1 MIFIRGAI
9 TIKNNTIEE
18 IKKNSILLFSEIINR
33 NYLKLDSIK
42 AILFSCTSDITKEY
56 PGKII
61 REHYNLSSVAIMHFN
76 EMNVEKSLKLCI
88 RILLIADDENKTCA
102 EHVYLKYAKKL
113 REDLFK

>member
-33 NYLKLDSIK
+33 NNLKLDSIK

-61 REHYNLSSVAIMHFN
+61 REHYNLSSAAIMHFN
-76 EMNVEKSLKLCI
+76 EMNVENSLKLCI
-88 RILLIADDENKTCA
+88 RILLIANDENKTCA
-102 EHVYLKYAKKL
+102 EYVYLNDAKKL